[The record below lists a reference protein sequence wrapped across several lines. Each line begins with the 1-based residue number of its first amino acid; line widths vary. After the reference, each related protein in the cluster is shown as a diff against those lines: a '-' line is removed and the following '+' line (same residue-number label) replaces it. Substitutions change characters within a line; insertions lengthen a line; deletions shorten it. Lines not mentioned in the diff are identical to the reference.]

1 MHRNIPDEV
10 VSPMDF
16 GVRFPDEEA
25 ARKYIEER
33 RNKGKP
39 PVCPVCGSPA
49 HEWRRPRPKHRRR
62 PDLPDYY
69 PGYYKCGSRK
79 CRKGF
84 TVKDN
89 SIFSYSHIPL
99 HRWLHAIYCLLTEI
113 KGKSSRQLA
122 RRWARVCQKSGWH
135 LGHRIR
141 EVMSRYKE
149 NLSLGGDT
157 EADESYFYE
166 KRKNKHL
173 SKRRNRSKSIG
184 VMGIVERN
192 GGKVVFQV
200 LPDAANIK
208 KGKLRIE
215 PDTSKE
221 MLMGILCKYVEEGS
235 TVFTDGNPS
244 YNDLDSLGYNHYS
257 VVHSD
262 KIYVIGGYIHTN
274 GIESV
279 WRLPKDASRAVYYR
293 TSHEH
298 LQRYLDEIA
307 YRWNEKTAEI
317 SVMDALDAFVDMC
330 WGVSLPWKKLTADP
344 IDLLTARVEAC
355 KKACALAPELPRIRP
370 RY

>member
-141 EVMSRYKE
+141 EVMSRHKE
-149 NLSLGGDT
+149 GLELGGDV
-157 EADESYFYE
+157 ESDESFYYE

-173 SKRRNRSKSIG
+173 SKRGKRSKSIG
-184 VMGIVERN
+184 VIGIKERN

-200 LPDAANIK
+200 LPNVMEYKDGELKIA
-208 KGKLRIE
+208 

-221 MLMGILCKYVEEGS
+221 TLMGIFCKYVEVGS
-235 TVFTDGNPS
+235 TTFTDGNPS
-244 YNDLDSLGYNHYS
+244 YNYLDSLGHNHYS
-257 VVHSD
+257 VIHSD

-274 GIESV
+274 GIEST
-279 WRLPKDASRAVYYR
+279 WRIPKDASRAVYYR

-344 IDLLTARVEAC
+344 IELLTARVEAC
-355 KKACALAPELPRIRP
+355 KKACASAPELPRTRP
-370 RY
+370 RG

>member
-1 MHRNIPDEV
+1 MQRNIPDEEV

-16 GVRFPDEEA
+16 GVRFFNEEA
-25 ARKYIEER
+25 AREYLEELR
-33 RNKGKP
+33 WGGK

-49 HEWRRPRPKHRRR
+49 REWRRPRPKHLKR
-62 PDLPDYY
+62 PGLPDYY

-99 HRWLHAIYCLLTEI
+99 HRWLHAIYCLQTEL

-122 RRWARVCQKSGWH
+122 SRWARMCQKSGWH

-141 EVMSRYKE
+141 EVMSRHKE
-149 NLSLGGDT
+149 NLMLGGDAET
-157 EADESYFYE
+157 DESYFYE

-173 SKRRNRSKSIG
+173 KNKHKNNSIG
-184 VMGIVERN
+184 VMGIVGRN

-200 LPDAANIK
+200 LPDAVKEK

-244 YNDLDSLGYNHYS
+244 YNALESLGYNHYS

-279 WRLPKDASRAVYYR
+279 WRVPKDASRAVYYR

-307 YRWNEKTAEI
+307 YRWNEKTAKMP
-317 SVMDALDAFVDMC
+317 VMDALGAFVNMC
-330 WGVSLPWKKLTADP
+330 WGVSLPWKKLTAEP
-344 IDLLTARVEAC
+344 IELLTAHVAAC
-355 KKACALAPELPRIRP
+355 RKACSSAPEPPRSRP
-370 RY
+370 RCL